1 MLITSPMLNTESAVP
16 ISVVYVSSNSS
27 STDATSYTFTSQ
39 SIGTASATRIVVV
52 AVYCRSTSAGSNI
65 SSVTIGGNAMTSRV
79 SVGNSNTSGG
89 QSRVAL
95 FTYPL
100 TTGTTAT
107 IVVNYS
113 TTSAR
118 CGIAVYN
125 LFDATSE
132 TPVVTNT
139 SNGSAT
145 LTLSSNTVSGDVGI
159 GAGNSSTTGPT
170 FSWTGL
176 TEDSDFTVET
186 NTLSTASFTFAS
198 TESPRT
204 ITATTGGAANDVCGV
219 FAMWS

>member
-52 AVYCRSTSAGSNI
+52 AVYCRATTAGSNI
-65 SSVTIGGNAMTSRV
+65 SSVTIGGNTMTQQV
-79 SVGNSNTSGG
+79 TKGNSDTSGG

-95 FTYPL
+95 YTYPL

-113 TTSAR
+113 ATCAR

-145 LTLSSNTVSGDVGI
+145 LTLSSNTLSGDVGI
-159 GAGNSSTTGPT
+159 AAGNSTTTGPT
-170 FSWTGL
+170 FAWTGL
-176 TEDSDFTVET
+176 TENSDFTVET
-186 NTLSTASFTFAS
+186 NAMSTASLLFS
-198 TESPRT
+198 SNESPRT